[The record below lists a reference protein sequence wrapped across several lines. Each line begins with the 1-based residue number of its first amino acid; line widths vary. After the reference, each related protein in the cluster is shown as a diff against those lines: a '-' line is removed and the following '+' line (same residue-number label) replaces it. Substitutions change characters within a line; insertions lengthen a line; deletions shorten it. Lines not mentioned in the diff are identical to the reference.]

1 MNQVAEKAKNF
12 GQRIVLYFKRYA
24 LITFQ
29 WAIKV
34 AKVQQQKL
42 LQKKAIKKLE
52 KAFSE
57 FGAEVY
63 KEFVQGNANWQD
75 VPAVKEKLDNVKLA
89 EADVEQF
96 NQRIEEIN
104 RQFEDK
110 KNEIK
115 EKFAS
120 MERSVEEEKTESMV
134 ETPAENQD
142 SPEPASE
149 TTSQE

>member
-1 MNQVAEKAKNF
+1 MNQVAEKAKGF
-12 GQRIVLYFKRYA
+12 GQRVVLYFKKYA
-24 LITFQ
+24 LITVQ

-34 AKVQQQKL
+34 AKIQQQKL
-42 LQKKAIKKLE
+42 LQKRAIKKLE

-63 KEFVQGNANWQD
+63 KEFLKGNTNWQD
-75 VPAVKEKLDNVKLA
+75 VPSVKEKLDNVKLA

-96 NQRIEEIN
+96 NQRIDEIN
-104 RQFEDK
+104 RQFEDR

-120 MERSVEEEKTESMV
+120 MEQTVEEKKAEPEEEK
-134 ETPAENQD
+134 PAEDKD
-142 SPEPASE
+142 SSEPVSE
-149 TTSQE
+149 TTSQ